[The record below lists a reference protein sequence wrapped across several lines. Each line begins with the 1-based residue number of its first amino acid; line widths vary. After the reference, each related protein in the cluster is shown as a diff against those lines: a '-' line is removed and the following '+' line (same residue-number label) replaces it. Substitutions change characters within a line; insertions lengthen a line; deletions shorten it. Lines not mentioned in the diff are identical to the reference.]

1 MVKTVFVGGLSDHGS
16 EEELRQ
22 LMTQAGQVATVR
34 FVVDNATGKRKG
46 FGFCEYL
53 DEESAESA
61 VANLDGADFYGR
73 SISVK
78 PAASDTK
85 NSDAPASRKRK
96 GGGGGGGP
104 GGGPA
109 GAYGPDPIAAVING
123 TADAQLHDLVA
134 CVKQYV
140 DGPSQLDGIA
150 LLHASR
156 PLVHALHLALDRLT
170 APPPPPPQQMAP
182 PPQQQPQAPM
192 NPYAAE
198 FMPQPPQHHTPP
210 PQPPPPTGLGAAENH
225 PTVQRLRAAGIPV
238 EAVLALSPAQLE
250 QLPPDQRAQMA
261 HFQAELH
268 AAIAGGPPP
277 PAAAAPPPAAP
288 APVDLQVKEEPAAA
302 APAAGGAAGG
312 GEGGASLIY
321 KY

>member
-1 MVKTVFVGGLSDHGS
+1 MAAALVATAMVKTVFVGGLSDHGS

-34 FVVDNATGKRKG
+34 FVVDNSTGKRKG

-96 GGGGGGGP
+96 GGGGGGP

-170 APPPPPPQQMAP
+170 APPP
-182 PPQQQPQAPM
+182 
-192 NPYAAE
+192 
-198 FMPQPPQHHTPP
+198 
-210 PQPPPPTGLGAAENH
+210 
-225 PTVQRLRAAGIPV
+225 
-238 EAVLALSPAQLE
+238 
-250 QLPPDQRAQMA
+250 
-261 HFQAELH
+261 
-268 AAIAGGPPP
+268 
-277 PAAAAPPPAAP
+277 AAPG
-288 APVDLQVKEEPAAA
+288 PVDLQVKEEPAAA
-302 APAAGGAAGG
+302 APAAPAEPPVVVKEEPA
-312 GEGGASLIY
+312 
-321 KY
+321 

>member
-34 FVVDNATGKRKG
+34 FVVDNSTGKRKG

-156 PLVHALHLALDRLT
+156 PLVHALHLARD
-170 APPPPPPQQMAP
+170 
-182 PPQQQPQAPM
+182 
-192 NPYAAE
+192 
-198 FMPQPPQHHTPP
+198 
-210 PQPPPPTGLGAAENH
+210 
-225 PTVQRLRAAGIPV
+225 
-238 EAVLALSPAQLE
+238 
-250 QLPPDQRAQMA
+250 
-261 HFQAELH
+261 
-268 AAIAGGPPP
+268 
-277 PAAAAPPPAAP
+277 
-288 APVDLQVKEEPAAA
+288 
-302 APAAGGAAGG
+302 
-312 GEGGASLIY
+312 
-321 KY
+321 